1 MKNERDRM
9 DHLEVEMLS
18 LRWAV
23 EDTGM
28 SSKILEEIYQ
38 YIYYSN
44 INNKQAKLNSPN
56 SRSAVYE
63 DIPSEELMRRALC
76 EKRAA

>member
-23 EDTGM
+23 ENTEMG
-28 SSKILEEIYQ
+28 SKILEEIYR
-38 YIYYSN
+38 YTIL
-44 INNKQAKLNSPN
+44 IKIK
-56 SRSAVYE
+56 
-63 DIPSEELMRRALC
+63 RRRCLLVLIHGLQSM
-76 EKRAA
+76 KTFRQKN